1 MLTVDDL
8 VVRYGAVVAL
18 QGVSLDIN
26 AGEAVS
32 IIGPN
37 GAGKT
42 SLLSTIAGLVK
53 PAEGTIDLDGTNL
66 AGRPAHAVARSGVSL
81 VPEGRQILAP
91 LTVRQN
97 LAMGGFRRP
106 KAEVKSRIEE
116 MCEIFPVLGDRI
128 DQPGGLLSGGEQQML
143 AIARGLMAHP
153 RVMML
158 DEPSMGL
165 APVIIDHILE
175 ALRTVIDQGMTIL
188 LAEQNASLALDVTDR
203 AYVLVGGE
211 IVASGASEN
220 VGTDLLE
227 TYLA

>member
-1 MLTVDDL
+1 MLKVENL

-18 QGVSLDIN
+18 QGVDLHVDT
-26 AGEAVS
+26 GEAVS
-32 IIGPN
+32 IVGPN

-53 PAEGTIDLDGTNL
+53 ASEGSVTLDGTQL
-66 AGRPAHAVARSGVSL
+66 GKTGHAVARSGVSL

-97 LAMGGFRRP
+97 LEMGGYCRP
-106 KAEVKSRIEE
+106 KAEVKDRIAH

-128 DQPGGLLSGGEQQML
+128 DKPGGLLSGGEQQML
-143 AIARGLMAHP
+143 AIARRLMAQP

-165 APVIIDHILE
+165 APVIVDHILE
-175 ALRTVIDQGMTIL
+175 ALRTVVGQGMTLL
-188 LAEQNASLALDVTDR
+188 LAEQNVSLALDVTDR
-203 AYVLVGGE
+203 AYVLVGGQ
-211 IVASGASEN
+211 IVASGASDE

-227 TYLA
+227 RYLA